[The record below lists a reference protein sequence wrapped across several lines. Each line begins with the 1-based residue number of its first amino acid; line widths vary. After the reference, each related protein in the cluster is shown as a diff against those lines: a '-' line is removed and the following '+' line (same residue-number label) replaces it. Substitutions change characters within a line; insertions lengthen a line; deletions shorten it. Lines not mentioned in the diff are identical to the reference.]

1 MNSDSIWPLVQA
13 LSKAEKRQFVIEGL
27 SGKRSG
33 GYIELFRWYARQKSP
48 ATPGAD
54 VMRKLGL
61 TPNRL
66 AVQKN
71 YLNEKLN
78 EFLGRAYTLPTNL
91 AGVRQ
96 LLIQAE
102 ALYSRGLSDNAA
114 RVLKKA
120 RELASKNN
128 MFVQQLDA
136 LEVQEANSLSYA
148 QVAGLKQTSAEKL
161 RLLPVMENI
170 YKCQQFSHEILVMA
184 AEIDYARTA
193 AQRRT
198 MKHYA
203 RHELLQQHTTVTQSV
218 SASFFLLHARLHFTR
233 TAQDP
238 AGYIKATLE
247 QMNLFDAYPH
257 ITASE
262 INYYI
267 TMVFNTVIVMQQV
280 GTSAQFQ
287 EQLKRWNR
295 LCTEYAHALDETSLL
310 HFKFNHSE
318 LVMRLSITSG
328 DTETMVKELPR
339 FRQLLKVYHSY
350 RPVYAQSM
358 RFYAA
363 IAYYTSGRYK
373 QAHELLRENINALK
387 LSSQRYRILLRSL
400 LLQLMIHCNQQHDDV
415 IEYLVK
421 QLTLLIKRQRSIGFA
436 EGLIPQF
443 FERWLKASAKNRP
456 LLMRELYSQIIER
469 YSTQRDWQF
478 GSNNLFF
485 MAWLLEGATGITWG
499 QALAKAALAYKQLV
513 RSMEA
518 F

>member
-1 MNSDSIWPLVQA
+1 MNSDLIWPLVQA
-13 LSKAEKRQFVIEGL
+13 LSKAEKRQFVIEAL

-48 ATPGAD
+48 ATPGVE
-54 VMRKLGL
+54 VMRKLKL

-78 EFLGRAYTLPTNL
+78 EFLGRMCTRPTNP

-102 ALYSRGLSDNAA
+102 ALYSRGLSDNAG

-128 MFVQQLDA
+128 QYVQQLDA

-148 QVAGLKQTSAEKL
+148 QVAGLTQTSAEKL
-161 RLLPVMENI
+161 RLLPVVENM
-170 YKCQQFSHEILVMA
+170 YRCQLFSHEILA
-184 AEIDYARTA
+184 IGAEIDYARTA

-198 MKHYA
+198 MKQYA
-203 RHELLQQHTTVTQSV
+203 RHEFLQNMAAAKSV
-218 SASFFLLHARLHFTR
+218 SASFYLLHARLHFTR

-238 AGYIKATLE
+238 AGNIKATLE
-247 QMNLFDAYPH
+247 HMNLFDAYPH

-267 TMVFNTVIVMQQV
+267 TMVFNTVIVMQQA
-280 GTSAQFQ
+280 GTPAQFQ

-295 LCTEYAHALDETSLL
+295 LCTEYAHALDNTSLL
-310 HFKFNHSE
+310 RFKFNHSE

-339 FRQLLKVYHSY
+339 FRQLLKVDHSY

-373 QAHELLRENINALK
+373 QAHELLRENISALK

-400 LLQLMIHCNQQHDDV
+400 LLQLMMHCNQQHDDV

-421 QLTLLIKRQRSIGFA
+421 QLTQLIKRQRCIGFA
-436 EGLIPQF
+436 EGLIPAF
-443 FERWLKASAKNRP
+443 FDRWLKASAKNRP
-456 LLMRELYSQIIER
+456 QLMRELYTQIIER

-485 MAWLLEGATGITWG
+485 MAWLLEGASGITWS
-499 QALAKAALAYKQLV
+499 QALAKAAVAYKQLV